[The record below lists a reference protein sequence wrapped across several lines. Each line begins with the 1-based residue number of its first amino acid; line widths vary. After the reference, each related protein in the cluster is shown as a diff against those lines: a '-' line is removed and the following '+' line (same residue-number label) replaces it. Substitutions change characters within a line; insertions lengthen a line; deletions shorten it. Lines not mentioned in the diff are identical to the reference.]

1 MVPSLGNFTLW
12 LSLCF
17 AILQFIISYKKI
29 SHFRS
34 KLNSVAVN
42 GLLLCA
48 LISFFSLMY
57 SYVVSDFSVM
67 NVFQNSHTTKPLMY
81 KVSAV
86 WGNHEGSMLLWML
99 VLTIFNY
106 FIFKLYNQ
114 TNSIFIS
121 KALETQA
128 FIIIGFL
135 LFTLLT
141 SNPFERIL
149 PAQPNGLGFNPILQD
164 PALAIHPPLL
174 YIGYVGFS
182 AAFSLSIAT
191 LSLRNNEK
199 IPWYIYMKP
208 FVIAAW
214 TFLTIGIA
222 FGSVWA
228 YYELG
233 WGGWWFWDPVENA
246 SFMPWL
252 LGTALLHSLIIVEKK
267 KSLQSWVLLLSI
279 LAFLLS
285 VVGTFLVRSGIL
297 TSVHTFALD
306 PSRGIYIL
314 AFTALLGG
322 YSLILFGVKSKKYL
336 KNNYFSFLSKEGS
349 ILINNILMVIV
360 CATVFL
366 GTIYP
371 LLVEAFTNNK
381 ISVGEPYYN
390 STVVPIMIPAI
401 LVMGIGPILSWG
413 REDKSKTFKKIF
425 PSILLTVV
433 ITVFIFSFY
442 QSYNLIGIVGILLAF
457 WIISNN
463 LIILFQKIANRS
475 NGMIIAHLGIGLL
488 ILGITGSSVWQEEKI
503 TRMKINNEVKIK
515 KYNIIFKE
523 INEIRGPNY
532 VALQGNFLV
541 NDEKKNIITKLKP
554 ENRFYP
560 ITSNFTTEAS
570 IHTNLLRDLY
580 IVLGEGN
587 LSDGWVVRIYYN
599 PLVIWIWI
607 GALAIFLGGIVT
619 MTNNL
624 KKLKSLSK

>member
-1 MVPSLGNFTLW
+1 MAPYLGNFLLW
-12 LSLCF
+12 LSLFF
-17 AILQFIISYKKI
+17 AISQFFVSKKNKKSKFITISVI
-29 SHFRS
+29 
-34 KLNSVAVN
+34 
-42 GLLLCA
+42 GLLISSLF
-48 LISFFSLMY
+48 SFFLLMY
-57 SYVVSDFSVM
+57 SHVVSDFSVL
-67 NVFQNSHTTKPLMY
+67 NVFQNSHTTKPLLY
-81 KVSAV
+81 KISGT
-86 WGNHEGSMLLWML
+86 WGNHEGSMLLWIL

-106 FIFKLYNQ
+106 FIFKLYNEK
-114 TNSIFIS
+114 NSIFVS

-128 FIIIGFL
+128 FITIGFI
-135 LFTLLT
+135 LFTVFT
-141 SNPFERIL
+141 SNPFETINF
-149 PAQPNGLGFNPILQD
+149 AQADGLGFNPILQD

-182 AAFSLSIAT
+182 AAFSISIAVLT
-191 LSLRNNEK
+191 LENNEK
-199 IPWYIYMKP
+199 ISWSSYMKP
-208 FVIAAW
+208 FVVAAW

-246 SFMPWL
+246 SLMPWL
-252 LGTALLHSLIIVEKK
+252 LGTALLHSLITVDKK

-285 VVGTFLVRSGIL
+285 VLGTFLVRSGIL

-314 AFTALLGG
+314 AFTAILGG
-322 YSLILFGVKSKKYL
+322 YSLILFGLKSKKYFN
-336 KNNYFSFLSKEGS
+336 NNYFSFFSKEGS
-349 ILINNILMVIV
+349 ILINNILMVVV
-360 CATVFL
+360 CSSIFL

-401 LVMGIGPILSWG
+401 LIMGIGPILSWG
-413 REDKSKTFKKIF
+413 KGDMLKTFKKIF
-425 PSILLTVV
+425 PSILLTLI
-433 ITVFIFSFY
+433 ITLFIFLFY
-442 QSYNLIGIVGILLAF
+442 QSYSLIGVVGVVLAI

-463 LIILFQKIANRS
+463 TIILFQKRSNLS
-475 NGMIIAHLGIGLL
+475 NGMIVAHLGIGLL

-503 TRMKINNEVKIK
+503 IQMKVNNEAKIK
-515 KYNIIFKE
+515 EYNIVFKK
-523 INEIRGPNY
+523 INEIKGPNY
-532 VALQGNFLV
+532 FALQGDFFVYDKN
-541 NDEKKNIITKLKP
+541 KNIITNLQP

-560 ITSNFTTEAS
+560 VTNSFTTEVS

-587 LSDGWVVRIYYN
+587 LNDGWIVRIYYN
-599 PLVIWIWI
+599 PLVVWIWI
-607 GALAIFLGGIVT
+607 GALTIFLGGLIS
-619 MTNNL
+619 MNNNL
-624 KKLKSLSK
+624 KKLKYSS